1 MVKKFSDIRL
11 GPSQREVEQFFNSI
25 KEWESDIIGKGKWI
39 ELDDPLAI
47 NFHENSKDFNECGSK
62 IDSEL
67 LFQKIQ
73 KRGIEDIAEQLLK
86 YFEIDEL
93 KDRLSFENYRYIQTF
108 KVVDDYI
115 EFLRKKKIQRKINQK
130 QFKINELQKELDYL
144 KVKKNRPPEKN
155 GAVDFND
162 LYEDDENNDIE
173 ELLKEDED

>member
-1 MVKKFSDIRL
+1 M
-11 GPSQREVEQFFNSI
+11 
-25 KEWESDIIGKGKWI
+25 
-39 ELDDPLAI
+39 
-47 NFHENSKDFNECGSK
+47 
-62 IDSEL
+62 
-67 LFQKIQ
+67 
-73 KRGIEDIAEQLLK
+73 
-86 YFEIDEL
+86 